1 MGIQN
6 ASKKWT
12 MPIWNWSLTISQLV
26 ILFEGRL
33 DDSLNLRSHFCCSK
47 SSRVCENLSILLF
60 KHLVEHRKFI

>member
-12 MPIWNWSLTISQLV
+12 MPIWNWSLTISHISQLA

-33 DDSLNLRSHFCCSK
+33 NESLN
-47 SSRVCENLSILLF
+47 
-60 KHLVEHRKFI
+60 